1 MPLAAQQIKGS
12 GMGFIPGLFCWK
24 SGVFED
30 FSLICGET
38 GKTGAENPILHLTKR
53 FDSPKTAS
61 LW

>member
-1 MPLAAQQIKGS
+1 
-12 GMGFIPGLFCWK
+12 MGFIPGLFCWK